1 MSAQVHR
8 RLLFLPGLLDEHL
21 LHHAALQHQL
31 ILQLRLLS
39 LRELRQFLN
48 DVLAVFETESS
59 NDFPSLA
66 ITLRL
71 RNIVVFVSHVHV
83 AGRVCCVLLPAA
95 VEAWEL
101 LLELL
106 GTTSYMLFAL
116 SFPLTDLRSQLC
128 LNLQILNK
136 TINEFV
142 LRLSNEVGVQ
152 SLGERAFEL
161 AFIDFLDLIRHIIV

>member
-1 MSAQVHR
+1 MLKSALIHF
-8 RLLFLPGLLDEHL
+8 RLVLLPGLLNEHL
-21 LHHAALQHQL
+21 LHHAALQHEL

-59 NDFPSLA
+59 NDFPGLS

-71 RNIVVFVSHVHV
+71 RDIIVFVPHVHV
-83 AGRVCCVLLPAA
+83 TCSVCGVLLSAV

-106 GTTSYMLFAL
+106 SAPSDVLLTLR
-116 SFPLTDLRSQLC
+116 FPLTDLRSELS

-142 LRLSNEVGVQ
+142 LRLGNEVGVQ
-152 SLGERAFEL
+152 ALGERAFQL
-161 AFIDFLDLIRHIIV
+161 AFIDLLRDL